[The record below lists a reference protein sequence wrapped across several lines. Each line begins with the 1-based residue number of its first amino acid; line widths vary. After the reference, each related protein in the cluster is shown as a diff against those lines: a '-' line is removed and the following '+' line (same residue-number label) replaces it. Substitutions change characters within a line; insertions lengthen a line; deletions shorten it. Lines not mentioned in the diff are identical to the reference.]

1 MGQLSVL
8 FSTLAILIACLG
20 LFGLAA
26 YAAEQRTGEIG
37 IRKILGATVPS
48 IVGLL
53 SKDFG
58 RLIALAILI
67 ATPLAWLGMDKWLQN
82 FAYRTT
88 ISPWVFVIAAGIV
101 VLIAA
106 ATTIYQS
113 IRAAVMNPVETLRN
127 E

>member
-1 MGQLSVL
+1 
-8 FSTLAILIACLG
+8 
-20 LFGLAA
+20 
-26 YAAEQRTGEIG
+26 
-37 IRKILGATVPS
+37 
-48 IVGLL
+48 VGLL

-67 ATPLAWLGMDKWLQN
+67 ATPLAWLGMREWLQN

-88 ISPWVFVIAAGIV
+88 ISPWLFVLAAGIV

-113 IRAAVMNPVETLRN
+113 IRAAIINPVETLRN